1 MTGLSRPIWHSARL
15 GESIRNT
22 TTNVICGFRSTEVRN
37 ERIAC
42 ETNSWKR
49 TNLATI
55 KRFEPFVGSDTRAKD
70 REEIIGG
77 EAMNIEKHKKKVFQ
91 ESVEEDTSLVPT
103 RARGSHIL
111 TRYIKIP
118 KPISQKR
125 RPNFLNQA
133 TLKEKALPRGGPGL
147 RVRFHQ
153 KKVVSARRLRRP
165 TRH

>member
-1 MTGLSRPIWHSARL
+1 
-15 GESIRNT
+15 
-22 TTNVICGFRSTEVRN
+22 
-37 ERIAC
+37 
-42 ETNSWKR
+42 
-49 TNLATI
+49 
-55 KRFEPFVGSDTRAKD
+55 
-70 REEIIGG
+70 
-77 EAMNIEKHKKKVFQ
+77 MNIEKYKKKVFQ

-103 RARGSHIL
+103 RARASHIL